1 MINRRDFLKLAAAL
15 SASFGINGM
24 PEPVMAALKKIDPAA
39 VPKIIYLQG
48 LSCTGC
54 SISLLQAESPSPL
67 ALITDYSQL
76 AYHADL
82 SAISGKKA
90 LVLVEKYI
98 SGQAGEYF
106 LAVEGAIPEKMP
118 EACVIGDKP
127 FADYLEAAAKTMSGA
142 IAIGACACDGGIP
155 AAEGNVTGAIG
166 LKEFYDKRNIKK
178 LVVNIRGCSVHPD
191 WVWHT
196 IIHLVKVGVP
206 ELINDSPKLFF
217 SRKVHDLCPRYH
229 DFQQEIFAKKLG
241 DKGCLFKLG
250 CLGPDTNADC
260 PTRGWNG
267 GKNWCI
273 DSNAPCIG
281 CASPNFARQK
291 SIPFYRLSEAQ
302 KNDRQS

>member
-15 SASFGINGM
+15 SATFGISGM

-54 SISLLQAESPSPL
+54 SISLLQADSPSPL
-67 ALITDYSQL
+67 ALITEYSQL

-90 LVLVEKYI
+90 LDLVNKYI

-127 FADYLEAAAKTMSGA
+127 FAEYLEAAAKTMSGA

-166 LKEFYDKRNIKK
+166 LKEFYSKRNIEK
-178 LVVNIRGCSVHPD
+178 LVVNIRGWLGGTGIDQRLAQLCRAQSQSHVTQIRRPPGALASEN
-191 WVWHT
+191 VAGGAAAGRGVQRAAPNR
-196 IIHLVKVGVP
+196 IAGNHL
-206 ELINDSPKLFF
+206 
-217 SRKVHDLCPRYH
+217 RR
-229 DFQQEIFAKKLG
+229 
-241 DKGCLFKLG
+241 
-250 CLGPDTNADC
+250 
-260 PTRGWNG
+260 
-267 GKNWCI
+267 
-273 DSNAPCIG
+273 AP
-281 CASPNFARQK
+281 A
-291 SIPFYRLSEAQ
+291 E
-302 KNDRQS
+302 